1 VELCFPPADEFSSCE
16 DLMSNL
22 VLRICVWVLGV
33 LATLGNILV
42 IGWRMRFKHTNQV
55 SEYLC

>member
-1 VELCFPPADEFSSCE
+1 
-16 DLMSNL
+16 MSNL

-55 SEYLC
+55 KVYLFSSQVTVSIYWAVVRKNQ